1 MLASMF
7 LNGGV
12 NALKNADRLAQRAR
26 PVTER
31 VTPAVERTSMLPVS
45 LDSKQLVQLN
55 AAVQI
60 AGGAMLATGHA
71 PRLASL
77 ALVGS
82 LVPTTLAGHRFWEE
96 SEPLQRSNQRIH
108 FLKNVSMAG
117 GLLLSSVD
125 TEGKPSLAW
134 RAQHRAGQARKATA
148 RANAGGSRSK
158 RHGRQVRLRISRS
171 RTQ

>member
-7 LNGGV
+7 LNGGI

-26 PVTER
+26 PVTDR
-31 VTPAVERTSMLPVS
+31 VAPAVERSSMLPVS
-45 LDSKQLVQLN
+45 LDAKQLVQLN

-71 PRLASL
+71 PRLAAL

-82 LVPTTLAGHRFWEE
+82 LVPTTIAGHRFWEE
-96 SEPLQRSNQRIH
+96 SDPVQRSNQRIH
-108 FLKNVSMAG
+108 FLKNVSMTG
-117 GLLLSSVD
+117 GLLLASVD

-134 RAQHRAGQARKATA
+134 RAQRRAGRARKQAAVATGWA
-148 RANAGGSRSK
+148 AKRASG
-158 RHGRQVRLRISRS
+158 
-171 RTQ
+171 